1 MTKRFN
7 RVCVVGLGYVGLPTA
22 ALLATNDI
30 EVIGVDV
37 DPERV
42 AMINAGVTPITEPQ
56 LDIMVRGTIASEK
69 LRAQEEPVAADAFII
84 AVPTPFKSGH
94 VPDLSHLR
102 EAAGNLARMLEAG
115 NLVVL
120 ESTSPVGTTEA
131 LCEWLAKARPDLS
144 FPGSNGESSDIRVA
158 YSPERVLPGQ
168 IITELLNNDR
178 IVGGITPACAAA
190 AAALYESFLRGSCA
204 ITTVR
209 TAELAKL
216 TENAYRDVNIAFAN
230 EISLVCNA
238 LDIDPWELIEL
249 TNQHPRVDVLR
260 PGPGVGGHCIAVDP
274 WFIVHAVPELTPL
287 IRTARQVNDNKPLW
301 VVDQVLAACRKLK
314 HPDIAC
320 LGLSYKADVG
330 DLRESPAIAIV
341 QRLRASIDG
350 RVLVVEPH
358 IKTLPREL
366 ADGKR
371 VELVDLDE
379 ALAAAEVIVLLTD
392 HRVFRDIDP
401 HRLAERPVIDTR
413 GIWR

>member
-1 MTKRFN
+1 
-7 RVCVVGLGYVGLPTA
+7 
-22 ALLATNDI
+22 
-30 EVIGVDV
+30 
-37 DPERV
+37 
-42 AMINAGVTPITEPQ
+42 
-56 LDIMVRGTIASEK
+56 MV
-69 LRAQEEPVAADAFII
+69 
-84 AVPTPFKSGH
+84 
-94 VPDLSHLR
+94 
-102 EAAGNLARMLEAG
+102 
-115 NLVVL
+115 
-120 ESTSPVGTTEA
+120 
-131 LCEWLAKARPDLS
+131 
-144 FPGSNGESSDIRVA
+144 GESAARSSPFPVRTGRA
-158 YSPERVLPGQ
+158 ATSASLTAPERVLPGQ